1 MLQSNAHQKELPTL
15 KVREK
20 DSRLFYSTSSE
31 EAEVI
36 ISRNN
41 RIERVIHRDLIK
53 EKEFQVNCG
62 ESHFIVVGSGNC
74 EREVYHFLLPSNE
87 SHLQIRLGQTIHR
100 GEGTWSSL
108 PHDFENYPE
117 KGFEEAFYYLLSGG
131 TKKGIQVGR
140 GLWGDGSA
148 VDAIWAVKD
157 RQFSNIPMGFHPV
170 VGEPGVQVGYIWAYL
185 AKKKEWEKVKR

>member
-1 MLQSNAHQKELPTL
+1 MSQLDAHQKKLPTL
-15 KVREK
+15 AVQEK
-20 DSRLFYSTSSE
+20 DSRLFFSTSLE

-36 ISRNN
+36 ISKQN
-41 RIERVIHRDLIK
+41 RIERVIHRDLIN
-53 EKEFQVNCG
+53 EKEFQVNPD
-62 ESHFIVVGSGNC
+62 ESHAIVVGSGNC
-74 EREVYHFLLPSNE
+74 ERDVHHFLLPSNE
-87 SHLQIRLGQTIHR
+87 PHLQIRLGQTFHR

-117 KGFEEAFYYLLSGG
+117 SGFEEVFYYLLSGG
-131 TKKGIQVGR
+131 TKKAIQVGR
-140 GLWGDGSA
+140 GLWDDGSA

-185 AKKKEWEKVKR
+185 AKKKEWEKVKQ